1 VEKSARIFESFEE
14 ADAADLLSRSQM
26 SPEERVAIFFAIRE
40 SAFPDALSKDLL
52 KFVECLNSNE
62 VEYLIVG
69 ALAVSW
75 HGFPRYSGDIDF
87 FLHSS
92 RTNAERV
99 LQAIR
104 QFGFGSLDIGVD
116 DLMRTWTSDP
126 TRERAKPD

>member
-1 VEKSARIFESFEE
+1 MEKSARIFESFEE